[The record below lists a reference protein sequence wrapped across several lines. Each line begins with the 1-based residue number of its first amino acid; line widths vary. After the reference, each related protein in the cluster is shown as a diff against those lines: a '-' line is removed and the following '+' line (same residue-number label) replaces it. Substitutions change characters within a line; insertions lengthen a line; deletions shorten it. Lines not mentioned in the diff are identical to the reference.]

1 MARGVFAQES
11 GAKEKNAANE
21 AMKAKNY
28 SEALTLLETYLKV
41 VDYKDFPY
49 VYNAGVVASKVKNYA
64 AAERYFDMCITNK
77 YKSKAAYHAKAVAQK
92 EQKKEAEML
101 ATLEA
106 GMKFA
111 PGEMKLETMYAAHFM
126 KKGTMQAANP
136 IANSDKPKFEAEKAK
151 ATADFKKA
159 KEFLVQAQ
167 SLDAANQDVAG
178 LMKQVNEALS
188 R

>member
-1 MARGVFAQES
+1 MKRLVLLFAGVLLTFSVMAQEA

-21 AMKAKNY
+21 AMKAKDY
-28 SEALTLLETYLKV
+28 PKALELLDTYLKV

-64 AAERYFDMCITNK
+64 AAEKYFDMCITNK

-92 EQKKEAEML
+92 EQKKEPEML

-111 PGEMKLETMYAAHFM
+111 PGDTKLETMYAAHFM
-126 KKGTMQAANP
+126 KKGQ
-136 IANSDKPKFEAEKAK
+136 EAQKAGNVAK
-151 ATADFKKA
+151 AVENYQAITNLTNKGFK
-159 KEFLVQAQ
+159 VQ
-167 SLDAANQDVAG
+167 
-178 LMKQVNEALS
+178 
-188 R
+188 